1 MKPIFLFLI
10 ALLVFASACRKMDLR
25 PKEMNCEITGE
36 LLVWESEKKVKIDPD
51 APPTI
56 MVMEQKYYKPWSPY
70 REPIYKTLVNKDG
83 TFTINVELEKE
94 GEYYLELAG
103 FDVYGY
109 YDMAPSSRVLYK
121 KKQVLDYRLVAK
133 SWVTPRFINQV
144 NLPGDTFT
152 YVYGIGSPQGSL
164 PVFVGATDTIMPW
177 VHSTWGGSLLDK
189 SRHWVKANLTRDGVT
204 RDTSIYY
211 FVPPGDTSI
220 VEIRY

>member
-25 PKEMNCEITGE
+25 PKKMNCEISGE

-103 FDVYGY
+103 FDAGKYV
-109 YDMAPSSRVLYK
+109 DNAPSPRLIYK
-121 KKQVLDYRLVAK
+121 KSQVLDYRLVAF
-133 SWVTPRFINQV
+133 SWVTPRFINHV
-144 NLPGDTFT
+144 NLPGDTFQ
-152 YVYGIGSPQGSL
+152 YYDGIGGKNWPD
-164 PVFVGATDTIMPW
+164 PFVGYVDTIMPW
-177 VHSTWGGSLLDK
+177 IHLTWGGGILGK
-189 SRHWVKANLTRDGVT
+189 ARHFAYGTLNRNGLE
-204 RDTSIYY
+204 RDTKIYY